1 MVDDTIE
8 IPEPYLAHVKVVTV
22 GVAGT
27 AASPQM
33 VEYTSIRVDNPVT
46 IKKGGI
52 ALGEDKL
59 AKAVAKIATMAE

>member
-1 MVDDTIE
+1 MFAIRCCDRITGPIQ
-8 IPEPYLAHVKVVTV
+8 
-22 GVAGT
+22 GT
-27 AASPQM
+27 AATPQTIA
-33 VEYTSIRVDNPVT
+33 YTSIRVDNPVT